1 MEKLYIQAVVELL
14 ATGSDIETV
23 LHNLRS
29 VMTCRGHAKALPI
42 VLRAVVRLLEQQ
54 SDETTPLVTVARV
67 SDKTTLATEI
77 KTVLATL
84 GAISTEYTTVVDD
97 TIIGGLI
104 ATYNHRQID
113 RSYHT
118 KLVNLYQSIVSN

>member
-1 MEKLYIQAVVELL
+1 
-14 ATGSDIETV
+14 
-23 LHNLRS
+23 
-29 VMTCRGHAKALPI
+29 MTCRGHAKALPI

-113 RSYHT
+113 QSYRT